1 MLFKYILIVFLILL
15 AATSLV
21 VLFESTNN
29 QPEVIPLSELVSK
42 INSGEVK
49 QIDVKGETL
58 EVMLSNDEK
67 SLAKKEP
74 GISVFETL
82 VNLGAEKSELVK
94 TNIEIKEPSGT
105 VVVLS
110 NVLPAIL
117 PFILIVLIFWFMF
130 RQAQKGSM
138 QAFSFGKSRAKLAG
152 TSTNKKIMFKDVAG
166 LIEAKE

>member
-1 MLFKYILIVFLILL
+1 MSLFSKIKLVLIIIMKQFARYIIIVFLILL

-94 TNIEIKEPSGT
+94 TNIEIKELPPKERSGR
-105 VVVLS
+105 VIPVIG
-110 NVLPAIL
+110 NIPK
-117 PFILIVLIFWFMF
+117 FIPIFI
-130 RQAQKGSM
+130 K
-138 QAFSFGKSRAKLAG
+138 
-152 TSTNKKIMFKDVAG
+152 V
-166 LIEAKE
+166 